1 MIQVEWISPTT
12 GEQRKLTMTEE
23 QAAEWWA
30 AASYPVQC
38 SARIKEVEDDQ
49 VD

>member
-1 MIQVEWISPTT
+1 MIQVEWTSPAT

-38 SARIKEVEDDQ
+38 AARIKEVGDDY